1 MGSDRI
7 LLAVNLMSHLIQDV
21 GQVNGPIIGAILHG
35 GSHWIK
41 DFTRVNGAENNWKI
55 QKEFP

>member
-1 MGSDRI
+1 
-7 LLAVNLMSHLIQDV
+7 MSHLMQDV

-41 DFTRVNGAENNWKI
+41 EVNGAENNWKI
-55 QKEFP
+55 QKEFPENGL